1 MFGGINQVGDVVEVG
16 FVIIKLFRRT
26 GFEEAAGNL
35 VGIARFVIIF
45 PSNCPFHEMHI
56 FQVLPVRGERRVVL
70 MIGIA
75 LTAQNPSAVV
85 PLIRRAA
92 PAEVVARIQIRVRTQ
107 ENGALKVVRNLAP
120 RQTHPGFRHV
130 DKAHDTIHSR
140 VCCSGW
146 PQVAPLVG
154 NTNNQRTVNTA
165 GIEESFTA
173 WQHAAVV

>member
-1 MFGGINQVGDVVEVG
+1 MFGGINQVSDVVEVG
-16 FVIIKLFRRT
+16 FVIIKLLRRT
-26 GFEEAAGNL
+26 GFEEASGNL
-35 VGIARFVIIF
+35 VRIASFVIIF
-45 PSNCPFHEMHI
+45 PSNCPLHKMHI
-56 FQVLPVRGERRVVL
+56 FQVLPVRSERRVVL

-85 PLIRRAA
+85 PLICRAA

-120 RQTHPGFRHV
+120 RQTQPGFRHV
-130 DKAHDTIHSR
+130 DKAHDTFNSR

-154 NTNNQRTVNTA
+154 NTNNQRTVNAA

-173 WQHAAVV
+173 W